1 MLNPGSKTELEKLS
15 VIPTSESIISAQQA
29 LLGLIPVNHDL
40 VIYAQQALLGLI
52 PQIMV
57 DGSRV
62 VQHQSLP
69 DGGGEGI
76 VVENGRISYSRG
88 FEVDDIVYEVEV
100 TPGGIH
106 VYEEERGHANY
117 YGDGSWDAG
126 ITLL

>member
-15 VIPTSESIISAQQA
+15 VIPTSESIIS
-29 LLGLIPVNHDL
+29 
-40 VIYAQQALLGLI
+40 AQQALLGLI

-106 VYEEERGHANY
+106 VYEEERGHAYY

-126 ITLL
+126 ITLLAEGLQKVAMILADFYK